1 MAPQWFVDHQRTGA
15 RCALFTAALVLF
27 VVTAKSGAAQSPEAS
42 GMATPLPV
50 WIAEG
55 TCEGPGQP
63 AVALDDATAP
73 AVTTEGPSVVY
84 LSVTELRDPVAAL
97 LGAERVVLAGGS
109 DAESAVVCGSLQP
122 ARGDGSLSVAVLG
135 AIHDTQ
141 HVGTVLLRDTDQGAV
156 VEVIV
161 VAPSSPEPQASSSP
175 SPSDESTSPDPSE
188 LSPVRSPRPGTSG
201 APPFSPLP
209 GGGSAP

>member
-1 MAPQWFVDHQRTGA
+1 M
-15 RCALFTAALVLF
+15 
-27 VVTAKSGAAQSPEAS
+27 TAKAGAAQSPEAS

-63 AVALDDATAP
+63 VVALDDATAP
-73 AVTTEGPSVVY
+73 TPTTEGPSVVY
-84 LSVTELRDPVAAL
+84 LSVTELGDRVADL
-97 LGAERVVLAGGS
+97 LGHDRVVLAGGS
-109 DAESAVVCGSLQP
+109 DAESAVVCGSLRP
-122 ARGDGSLSVAVLG
+122 ARGDGALSVGVLG
-135 AIHDTQ
+135 PIHDTQ
-141 HVGTVLLRDTDQGAV
+141 HVGTFLLRDTDQGAV

-161 VAPSSPEPQASSSP
+161 VAPSSPDAQASTSP
-175 SPSDESTSPDPSE
+175 SPSDASTSPDPSG
-188 LSPVRSPRPGTSG
+188 LSPVRSPLPGTSG